1 MINIKELKKYCNPSY
16 LTIRNDKLIINN
28 KRLARLSKDRIK
40 KIEKDFGIPVVYSRS
55 YEDISQRMGRYIS
68 KHRIISPKDKIIVGL
83 SGGKDSLAL
92 LHLLEPYRR
101 RFGIDIYAITI
112 DLNINNIRPWSE
124 DNKNTELIKKHCE
137 NLNIP
142 HKIISFDKDVVKM
155 SKILSENTDAK
166 GIEYSPCF
174 SCSVVRRYILT
185 NFAMEL
191 MKLSETDIS
200 NINKPNNLN
209 KLNKLNKLNNT
220 AKIHK
225 KTKICLGHT
234 LEDNSDTILANIL
247 KGDVIKTLEPLKEF
261 DEAVFDFREFKLK
274 LQKSTI
280 IRPLLNVS
288 EKDIVKALNECDI
301 NYYRDKDECP
311 YSRDRGDSI
320 RRKSHEILDY
330 LEKDVG
336 NIREMVV
343 SSILK
348 SMDYYKTV

>member
-1 MINIKELKKYCNPSY
+1 MINIKDLKKHCNPSY

-28 KRLARLSKDRIK
+28 KRLARLSRDKIK
-40 KIEKDFGIPVVYSRS
+40 KIEEDFGIPVVYSRS
-55 YEDISQRMGRYIS
+55 YEDISQKMGRYIS
-68 KHRIISPKDKIIVGL
+68 KHKIISPRDKIIVGL

-101 RFGIDIYAITI
+101 RFGIEIYAITI
-112 DLNINNIRPWSE
+112 DLNIGGIRPWSS

-155 SKILSENTDAK
+155 SKILSENTK

-191 MKLSETDIS
+191 SETDE
-200 NINKPNNLN
+200 IN
-209 KLNKLNKLNNT
+209 
-220 AKIHK
+220 K

-247 KGDVIKTLEPLKEF
+247 KGDVIKTLEPLKNF

-288 EKDIVKALNECDI
+288 EKDIIKALNECNI
-301 NYYRDKDECP
+301 NYYKDKDECP
-311 YSRDRGDSI
+311 YSRDKGDSI
-320 RRKSHEILDY
+320 RKKSHEILDY
-330 LEKDVG
+330 LEKDVR
-336 NIREMVV
+336 NIREMVI

-348 SMDYYKTV
+348 SIDYYKNGSEYSEST

>member
-1 MINIKELKKYCNPSY
+1 
-16 LTIRNDKLIINN
+16 
-28 KRLARLSKDRIK
+28 
-40 KIEKDFGIPVVYSRS
+40 
-55 YEDISQRMGRYIS
+55 MGRYIS
-68 KHRIISPKDKIIVGL
+68 KHRIINPRDKIIVGL

-101 RFGIDIYAITI
+101 RFGIEIYAITI
-112 DLNINNIRPWSE
+112 DLNIGGIRPWSF

-155 SKILSENTDAK
+155 SKILSENTK

-191 MKLSETDIS
+191 SETDE
-200 NINKPNNLN
+200 IN
-209 KLNKLNKLNNT
+209 
-220 AKIHK
+220 K
-225 KTKICLGHT
+225 KTKICLGRT

-247 KGDVIKTLEPLKEF
+247 KGDVIKTLEPLKNF
-261 DEAVFDFREFKLK
+261 DEAVFDFKEFKLK

-288 EKDIVKALNECDI
+288 EKDIIKALNECNI
-301 NYYRDKDECP
+301 NYYKDKDECP
-311 YSRDRGDSI
+311 YSRDKGDSI
-320 RRKSHEILDY
+320 RKKSHEILDY
-330 LEKDVG
+330 LEKDVE
-336 NIREMVV
+336 NIREMIV

-348 SMDYYKTV
+348 SMEFYGRK